1 MNSGEESGSRLVNR
15 GIIPWTVAISRHLA
29 SGGQKNPTHQACRMA
44 DLAIASSVPVILVLT
59 ARVAFG
65 DLLLRDVGLAPLAI
79 DQSPGLAGWVAV
91 L

>member
-1 MNSGEESGSRLVNR
+1 
-15 GIIPWTVAISRHLA
+15 
-29 SGGQKNPTHQACRMA
+29 MA
-44 DLAIASSVPVILVLT
+44 DLAIVSSAPVILVLT